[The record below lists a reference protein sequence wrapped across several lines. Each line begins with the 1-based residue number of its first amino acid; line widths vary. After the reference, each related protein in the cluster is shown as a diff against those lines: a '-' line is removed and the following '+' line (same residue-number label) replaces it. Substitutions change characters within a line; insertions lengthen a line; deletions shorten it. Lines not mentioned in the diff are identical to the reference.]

1 MKPSERRA
9 LQAEKQAQR
18 ESLQTEKE
26 LPHDRVRYD
35 KESNDG
41 NENKEGFFSKH
52 VRVITFSICIVLI
65 LTVLGPWSID
75 RLVSKQ
81 RESIFGSKTK
91 NKQDITAQ
99 NIISLAELGDS
110 LTWSNF
116 DKYNYTDQTRDIYDE
131 VTGKK
136 RTEYQREYAVD
147 AMLTVKVIGSSLK
160 GRPTRVQIIYYGKDA
175 EIIEEIRGKDL
186 TEFLTRHGYLK

>member
-18 ESLQTEKE
+18 ESLQTENE
-26 LPHDRVRYD
+26 LQRERVGYD
-35 KESNDG
+35 KESND
-41 NENKEGFFSKH
+41 EKKEGFFSKH
-52 VRVITFSICIVLI
+52 VRIITFSICIVLI

-91 NKQDITAQ
+91 DKQDITAQ
-99 NIISLAELGDS
+99 DIVSLAELGDS

-147 AMLTVKVIGSSLK
+147 AMLTVKVIGSSKK
-160 GRPTRVQIIYYGKDA
+160 GRPSRVQIIYYGKDA